1 MILKDEAYGGQLF
14 ADLGVLGIFFQHL
27 LEAEACVLEHAELE
41 AVVAYFHPGICF
53 GGIAESQCPLCTGQV
68 EIVLFHIDASLE
80 QVGLCILGGELFC
93 QSAKPVGFFRV
104 ALAGSAKC
112 FV

>member
-1 MILKDEAYGGQLF
+1 MVNLIIFRLLKIVQFAKHLFSVDTHFQYRIPEGVEIDGIAGHRVVFLESFMILKDEAYGGQLF

-53 GGIAESQCPLCTGQV
+53 GGIAES
-68 EIVLFHIDASLE
+68 
-80 QVGLCILGGELFC
+80 
-93 QSAKPVGFFRV
+93 
-104 ALAGSAKC
+104 
-112 FV
+112 

>member
-1 MILKDEAYGGQLF
+1 MVNLIIFRLLKNRPVREASVLRRHPFPVSYPGGVEIDGIAGHRVVFLESFMILKDEAYGGQLF

-53 GGIAESQCPLCTGQV
+53 GA
-68 EIVLFHIDASLE
+68 
-80 QVGLCILGGELFC
+80 
-93 QSAKPVGFFRV
+93 
-104 ALAGSAKC
+104 
-112 FV
+112 